1 MSLKELEFT
10 RKRLKAKLLALIFTS
25 AFAGFIL
32 AVLLFVF
39 DVFLALIAG
48 VFTTLYI
55 YYHYKFKITSDFEAG
70 LKERVLAELFDFDKL
85 TLPLDKVEFLQNE
98 NDENAIIN
106 YYPLFATKFD
116 EFEALFYDVCLK
128 DKITKN
134 RLFYGL
140 FVSSKFKKYIQN
152 ELDISNLKETFGCD
166 VTVKISDDKV
176 LVYINQG
183 HDSLALNLKTPLDET
198 GLDITKFKK
207 EINAILEL
215 FKRL

>member
-1 MSLKELEFT
+1 MLFCY
-10 RKRLKAKLLALIFTS
+10 LLLMF
-25 AFAGFIL
+25 
-32 AVLLFVF
+32 
-39 DVFLALIAG
+39 FLALIAG

-106 YYPLFATKFD
+106 YYPLFAAKFD
-116 EFEALFYDVCLK
+116 EFEALFYDVCLE

-140 FVSSKFKKYIQN
+140 FVSSKFKKHIQN